1 MEELLAD
8 QTTTPPPSYE
18 KVDLES
24 VMVTPTAP
32 PLYPQLPTDDSP
44 LLFGECVYVG
54 SAWSEGMC
62 VCGGGGHV
70 HTSTSCRL

>member
-1 MEELLAD
+1 MEELLGEEED
-8 QTTTPPPSYE
+8 DEVPTPPPSYE

-44 LLFGECVYVG
+44 LMFGECRV
-54 SAWSEGMC
+54 C
-62 VCGGGGHV
+62 VCKV
-70 HTSTSCRL
+70 CLVCLA